1 MMQKMWCLTIRI
13 KKNHEFRGKRLEK
26 VLIDFLIGAKIS
38 GATVWTG
45 VDGFGKRRRSTLH
58 LEGITINMPM
68 IIEVIEERS
77 KLEPLLP
84 QIRRMTGDNGLVTLH
99 ELNVI

>member
-1 MMQKMWCLTIRI
+1 MIQKMWCLTIRI
-13 KKNHEFRGKRLEK
+13 KRNDEFRGKRLEK
-26 VLIDFLIGAKIS
+26 VLIEFLMTAKIS

-45 VDGFGKRRRSTLH
+45 VDGFGKRKRATIQ

-68 IIEVIEERS
+68 VIEVIDEIS

-84 QIRRMTGDNGLVTLH
+84 QIRRMVGDNGLVTLH
-99 ELNVI
+99 EVNVI